1 MGAGAGRRGARWGAA
16 VGVLVMGGVLVAGG
30 AAASAGTTAGEPSST
45 TGTASGEP
53 STTAVARSGGVG
65 APRSA
70 AAMALP
76 APTGRHQV
84 GTVALNLIDRQRHD
98 PWGGGT
104 PGHRYRELMVS
115 VRYPAGAGAGRY
127 PRAAQLTPREAAAF
141 DRMNSFSEH
150 VPPGKVAWQATRTA
164 AHTGAPVAARRPG
177 QRLPVVLYSPGA
189 GDPRGFGSTLCD
201 ELASRG
207 YVVVTVDH
215 TYEAPAVEFP
225 GGRVARSVMPAEVV
239 KAKKA
244 GRMTELLRKV
254 TAVRVADT
262 RFVLDELGRRGDAS
276 PLPRGLRGVLD
287 LGAVGMFGQ
296 SAGGFTAAQTMHDD
310 RRIRAAANL
319 DGVMGYTQRDDDPSN
334 PSTVG
339 RDGVDRPLLLMGMDG
354 DTHHTVASWGAVWEH
369 SRGSDGAWLRDLMLR
384 GSRHATYTDAETL
397 IPQVARQVGL
407 SRAEVTKMIG
417 SVRPARAVAAQRAYV
432 SAFFDRWLRAR
443 GDGGLLDRPSAR
455 YPEVRFVP

>member
-1 MGAGAGRRGARWGAA
+1 MGEGAERRVARWGAA
-16 VGVLVMGGVLVAGG
+16 VAVLAMGGALVAGG
-30 AAASAGTTAGEPSST
+30 VAATAGTAPAEAPATGSARSAGAGGSPV
-45 TGTASGEP
+45 
-53 STTAVARSGGVG
+53 AV
-65 APRSA
+65 PLT
-70 AAMALP
+70 LP

-84 GTVALNLIDRQRHD
+84 GAVALHLIDRQRRD

-104 PGHRYRELMVS
+104 PGHRYREVMVG

-164 AHTGAPVAARRPG
+164 ARTGAPVAPRRPG

-207 YVVVTVDH
+207 YVVVTLDH

-225 GGRVARSVMPAEVV
+225 GGRVARSVMPAEVA
-239 KAKKA
+239 KARQA

-254 TAVRVADT
+254 SAVRVADT
-262 RFVLDELGRRGDAS
+262 RFVLDELGGRRGAS
-276 PLPRGLRGVLD
+276 PLPRGLRGALN
-287 LGAVGMFGQ
+287 LRAVGMFGQ
-296 SAGGFTAAQTMHDD
+296 SAGGFTAAQTLHDD

-369 SRGSDGAWLRDLMLR
+369 SRGRDGAWLRDLTLR

-397 IPQVARQVGL
+397 IPQIARQLGL
-407 SRAEVTKMIG
+407 SPAEVTKMIG
-417 SVRPARAVAAQRAYV
+417 SVRPARAVAAQRAYL
-432 SAFFDRWLRAR
+432 SAFFDRWLRGR

-455 YPEVRFVP
+455 YPEIRFVP

>member
-1 MGAGAGRRGARWGAA
+1 MHEGAERRVARWGVAVAVLVTGGALAAGGVAAVAGTAPGEAPPTAAARSAGAGGSR
-16 VGVLVMGGVLVAGG
+16 
-30 AAASAGTTAGEPSST
+30 STAPMT
-45 TGTASGEP
+45 
-53 STTAVARSGGVG
+53 
-65 APRSA
+65 
-70 AAMALP
+70 LP
-76 APTGRHQV
+76 APTGRYQV
-84 GTVALNLIDRQRHD
+84 GTATLHLIDRQRRD

-104 PGHRYRELMVS
+104 PGHRHRELMAD

-127 PRAAQLTPREAAAF
+127 PRAAQMTPREAAAF
-141 DRMNSFSEH
+141 DRMNGFSEH

-164 AHTGAPVAARRPG
+164 ARTGAPVVARRPG

-207 YVVVTVDH
+207 YVVVTLDH

-225 GGRVARSVMPAEVV
+225 GGRVARSVMLAEVA
-239 KAKKA
+239 KAQKS
-244 GRMTELLRKV
+244 GRMTQLLRKV
-254 TAVRVADT
+254 SAVRVADT

-287 LGAVGMFGQ
+287 TGAVGMFGQ
-296 SAGGFTAAQTMHDD
+296 SAGGFTAAQTLHDD

-319 DGVMGYTQRDDDPSN
+319 DGVMGYTQRDDDPSH

-354 DTHHTVASWGAVWEH
+354 DTHHTVASWGAVWKH
-369 SRGSDGAWLRDLMLR
+369 SKGRAGAWLRDLTLR
-384 GSRHATYTDAETL
+384 GSRHATYTDAESL
-397 IPQVARQVGL
+397 IPQIARQVEL
-407 SRAEVTKMIG
+407 PPAAVTKMIG
-417 SVRPARAVAAQRAYV
+417 TVRPARAVAAQRAYV
-432 SAFFDRWLRAR
+432 SAFFDRWLRGR

-455 YPEVRFVP
+455 YPEIHFVR